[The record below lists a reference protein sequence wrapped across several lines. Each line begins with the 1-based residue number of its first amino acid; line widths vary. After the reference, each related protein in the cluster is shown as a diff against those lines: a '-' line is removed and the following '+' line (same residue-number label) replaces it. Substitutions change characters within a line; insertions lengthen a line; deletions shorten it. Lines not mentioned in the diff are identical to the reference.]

1 LDNGSNGLYEGCDEI
16 FSPDIYVHFLPI
28 LGMLQSFSL
37 HTPSMEAMQTI
48 NSIMVEDTSMKL
60 LPTHCI
66 NSAGELEGFMLSVP
80 AKAKGGILPI
90 NRTMFHGTSLFE
102 VVSKAGSFNADV
114 MRLQQTLD
122 IRDTMKELMQQ
133 IAENSA
139 GKEAAFRCVPDNVDL
154 LSSVRVDGES
164 HVAKTTGKRS
174 VDFADWQPE
183 LPHSI
188 GLYQAFC
195 RGYQKDLRVHKLFIG
210 VNGGLNRCSD
220 EFYNLLLDVGN
231 EFTCQEVAFSEEAWW
246 LRKACQRARAKI
258 ALMTAKH
265 YGLEI
270 STCTDLFSFNQDQIG
285 VPVVDT
291 VEFDLKE
298 APDDV
303 VEFYSACTDT
313 TATQNGI
320 ITKMHESEGMWIF
333 RGNAKSSAKA
343 TSFGALFGSKSV
355 CGVFPTRSP
364 YYKRNQGSPSF
375 VNGLDTELIVRHTS
389 APRLKADGHVFQCFD
404 EQFFGNLTTMQWDR
418 NSGIIELVPI
428 VVGLS

>member
-1 LDNGSNGLYEGCDEI
+1 
-16 FSPDIYVHFLPI
+16 
-28 LGMLQSFSL
+28 
-37 HTPSMEAMQTI
+37 MQTI
-48 NSIMVEDTSMKL
+48 DSILIEDASMKL

-80 AKAKGGILPI
+80 AKAKGGVLPI

-102 VVSKAGSFNADV
+102 VVCKAGNFNADV
-114 MRLQQTLD
+114 MRLQQTTD
-122 IRDTMKELMQQ
+122 IRDTMKTLMQK
-133 IAENSA
+133 ISDNSD
-139 GKEAAFRCVPDNVDL
+139 GKEASFRCVPDNVDM
-154 LSSVRVDGES
+154 LSSVRSDGES

-210 VNGGLNRCSD
+210 VSGGLNRCSD

-231 EFTCQEVAFSEEAWW
+231 EFNCQEVAFSEEAWW
-246 LRKACQRARAKI
+246 LRKACQRARSRI
-258 ALMTAKH
+258 ALLTAKH

-270 STCTDLFSFNQDQIG
+270 STCTDLFSYNQDQIG

-291 VEFDLKE
+291 VEFDIKE
-298 APDDV
+298 MPDET

-313 TATQNGI
+313 TAIQNGI
-320 ITKMHESEGMWIF
+320 IAKMHESEGMWIF
-333 RGNAKSSAKA
+333 RGGAKSSAKA

-364 YYKRNQGSPSF
+364 YYKRTQGSPSF

-389 APRLKADGHVFQCFD
+389 TPRLKADGHVFQCFD

-418 NSGIIELVPI
+418 NSGVIELVPI
-428 VVGLS
+428 VIGMS

>member
-1 LDNGSNGLYEGCDEI
+1 
-16 FSPDIYVHFLPI
+16 
-28 LGMLQSFSL
+28 MLQSFSL
-37 HTPSMEAMQTI
+37 HPPSAEVMQTI
-48 NSIMVEDTSMKL
+48 ESIMLDDTSMKL

-90 NRTMFHGTSLFE
+90 NRAMFHGTSLFE
-102 VVSKAGSFNADV
+102 VVSKGGSFNADI
-114 MRLQQTLD
+114 MRLQQTID
-122 IRDTMKELMQQ
+122 IRDTMKDLMQQ
-133 IAENSA
+133 ISANSA
-139 GKEAAFRCVPDNVDL
+139 GKEAAFKCVPDNVDL
-154 LSSVRVDGES
+154 LSSVRMDGES

-174 VDFADWQPE
+174 VDFAEWQPE

-220 EFYNLLLDVGN
+220 EFYNLLLDVGD

-246 LRKACQRARAKI
+246 LRKACQRARARI
-258 ALMTAKH
+258 ALATAKH

-270 STCTDLFSFNQDQIG
+270 ATCTDLFSFNQDQIG
-285 VPVVDT
+285 IPVVDT

-298 APDDV
+298 TSDDT

-320 ITKMHESEGMWIF
+320 ITKMHESEGLWIF
-333 RGNAKSSAKA
+333 RGSAKSSAKT

-364 YYKRNQGSPSF
+364 YYKRNHGSPSF
-375 VNGLDTELIVRHTS
+375 VNGVDTDLIVRHAST
-389 APRLKADGHVFQCFD
+389 PRPKPDGHVFQCFD
-404 EQFFGNLTTMQWDR
+404 EKFFGNLTAMQWDR
-418 NSGIIELVPI
+418 NSGVIELVPI
-428 VVGLS
+428 VVGMS